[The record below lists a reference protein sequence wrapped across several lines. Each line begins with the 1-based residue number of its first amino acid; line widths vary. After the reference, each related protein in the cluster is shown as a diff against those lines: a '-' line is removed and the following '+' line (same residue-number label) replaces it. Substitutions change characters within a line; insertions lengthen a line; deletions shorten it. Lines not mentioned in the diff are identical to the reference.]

1 MKRQKSC
8 GPRLGKLVHQL
19 PGVVTFAYDL
29 RFRRVIARWKGI
41 VEEINFGGSIM
52 PLAIIENLDLEKT
65 SFRPSKWPR
74 KLKPA
79 KNSKLPKW
87 PENCFEPFGKGGWP
101 LISTWI
107 NPPSLGSNG
116 LHCVEFLGER
126 EKHLLN
132 LHLGELLVL
141 LEKSRCLVCGN
152 LSRTCGWKVWTFLT
166 NLAILDDC
174 VQKESSC
181 FATTLSTCFCWIEG
195 ALAEAMVAAVS
206 FCSPFEQIVEKMN
219 FLV

>member
-1 MKRQKSC
+1 MWT
-8 GPRLGKLVHQL
+8 RLGKLVHQL

-41 VEEINFGGSIM
+41 VEEIHFGASIM
-52 PLAIIENLDLEKT
+52 PTAIIENLVLEKP

-87 PENCFEPFGKGGWP
+87 PENCFEPFGKDGWP
-101 LISTWI
+101 PISTWI

-116 LHCVEFLGER
+116 LHCVEFPGER

-152 LSRTCGWKVWTFLT
+152 LSRTCGWKVWTFFNQSGYFRWLCAEGIFVLCC
-166 NLAILDDC
+166 NLVDLLLLDRRCFGRSCGGCSILL
-174 VQKESSC
+174 
-181 FATTLSTCFCWIEG
+181 FTL
-195 ALAEAMVAAVS
+195 
-206 FCSPFEQIVEKMN
+206 
-219 FLV
+219 